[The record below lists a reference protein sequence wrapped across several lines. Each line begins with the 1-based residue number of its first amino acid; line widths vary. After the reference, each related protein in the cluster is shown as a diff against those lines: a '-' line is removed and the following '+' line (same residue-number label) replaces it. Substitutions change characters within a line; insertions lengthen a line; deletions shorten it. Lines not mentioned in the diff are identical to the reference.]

1 MIDKNL
7 PSIDKKT
14 IEDLL
19 PHRDPM
25 LLIDNLY
32 NIIPMKSAVGHLKL
46 NKENFLCKVIF
57 LVSL

>member
-1 MIDKNL
+1 MIDNNL

-32 NIIPMKSAVGHLKL
+32 NINPMKSALGHLKL
-46 NKENFLCKVIF
+46 NR
-57 LVSL
+57 